1 VRKRFAIGLL
11 AAAVVVGLVAASR
24 HELLRFAIRTAAASA
39 GYDVQIGQMQ
49 VGSDAA
55 TLREIRV
62 ERRLEP
68 VLQADRVTIEYS
80 LRDLLPGSRHRFG
93 LTGIEVSGVKL
104 TLSRSRDGAFNIALP
119 GATAPSV
126 PAPQRIDSVPIRFR
140 LKVRDGRIEL
150 REPSAYD
157 QSARDVHMNRI
168 GVDASIDTSAVT
180 RYRAGG
186 AFEERRDEPFTVAGK
201 IDAIAGFAMHHAK
214 AARFPIRALANY
226 FAQTP
231 DVRILH
237 GGARNFDAVLYAL
250 DVQPN
255 VAPSYHVSLR
265 LDIDGGRL
273 GLSVLSLPIENIG
286 GTLHVVDNAFFI
298 SSARATLA
306 GIPLNIQGGIYDLNG
321 AVTGGPQLRLGVWG
335 AGDLADL
342 RHAFGFTRDQP
353 ISGKATLGVLVGGPI
368 GDPVIVARANAG
380 RALYRNLPFDRVTA
394 GVVYHANVVAL
405 APLRASYGGISI
417 GVRGT
422 LRTGAHLRSEF
433 AVHVAGPANRL
444 PYLDEMLG
452 DEPIEIDA
460 GATGDDLLFHVIG
473 SLASARGV
481 DRVAAILQMDE
492 NGTALVDPFWLHT
505 SRGDLDGSYLL
516 DRPHNT
522 SAFWLLSDNL
532 RMRAPAYPAFPNLNL
547 PQMPKID
554 GGSVRAAIA
563 GGGSGNHIILGG
575 LVSGAETSISG
586 VRFTSLEASLAG
598 TMQNAPINRL
608 RASGPWGTFRG
619 RGDFST
625 QRFVAYGDYA
635 GTFEGLAPFL
645 GSAVSGHGRLGG
657 TVAIAVEP
665 KRIVVVG
672 SHLSMPG
679 ATLRGVPVDRAS
691 LTLAVEGD
699 RLRIYSAHASAA
711 GGDVVAAGTLSLSPQ
726 HVGKP
731 SSNAL
736 ALVAERLRS
745 SQLRSIGLPLEGG
758 TIYADGELRAGAP
771 LPAFAGGVTVN
782 NARIAQFPIAGEAD
796 VNLSGDAV
804 ALKRM
809 VGAIAGTYARADGT
823 IGALSSGSPSYAI
836 RANVP
841 AAQVARSL
849 RAFGLPNYMTDGS
862 FNAQLLVGGRS
873 LSPTIG
879 GTIGVPA
886 GDVNGLP
893 FIDGRAALDADRSGV
908 SMSDGSV
915 RVGTTAMSFNAMVR
929 PRNLAVHVDA
939 PTADLSDFNNFFDTG
954 DTLAGKGG
962 VRIASASRDAR
973 ITSSG
978 NINVRGF
985 RYRNLPIGD
994 TRAVWSSARNV
1005 VVGALAV
1012 GGSEGELHAR
1022 GSIGLASPGPWLSTL
1037 ESSRFDLD
1045 ANVANLDLSLWLP
1058 ALGMQALPI
1067 TGRASGEAT
1076 VQGSFPQIDVRG
1088 NARLTGGTLGP
1099 LTLDSADLA
1108 LHAAR
1113 NRIVIDRAEMTT
1125 PDLSASASGS
1135 LGFAATQ
1142 PIDFHVYAATNHL
1155 AALIYDASRRRVPI
1169 SGSFESTLSV
1179 GGTYRAP
1186 SFLAGFDASSVLAYG
1201 IPIASLFGEVRL
1213 RGHELVLSDAG
1224 VTFQRG
1230 EATLAGSLPLST
1242 APLRIAAPNSPLS
1255 FDLDVV
1261 GLDPSIFDEALGS
1274 STKLQGLLDGHI
1286 GLSGTVAQP
1295 VVVGRVSLSH
1305 GSYASDLERTPL
1317 TQIVADL
1324 TFNHVSASI
1333 DRVSAKAGN
1342 GSLNGSGTVQFPNG
1356 LSRSDLSFS
1365 VHGTAR
1371 RAQLDLPAYGSG
1383 TLDAQ
1388 LALLKRPGATA
1399 LLSGSATLSD
1409 ATLPFASFIKAATQ
1423 SGSQG
1428 WAAQLPLAFD
1438 VSATVGKNVRVRG
1451 SGYGAGLDIG
1461 ATGSVRLGGTLAAPT
1476 LAGAFKSTGGTLTY
1490 FDRAFR
1496 VQQGNVLFNAADG
1509 VLPTLHAVATTSV
1522 VNPDPDRARN
1532 PYGNAEVTI
1541 TVDGPIAGLKIG
1553 LQSNPA
1559 GYSRDEI
1566 LGLIAPFGGFFSGI
1580 SFSRQ
1585 SMLARQQPGGITP
1598 LGTLSPIPSVA
1609 LPQSSSITVGQEAFN
1624 ILNAQFTAGLL
1635 APVEST
1641 LGQGLG
1647 LSSVN
1652 LTLGYYGNV
1661 GLTATRL
1668 LGKAVSAVYAVT
1680 FGIPQI
1686 QSFGLVVQPGP
1697 TTAASL
1703 NFFYQNGPTKLL
1715 QLPGSPVGYSAGYLT
1730 SQPLIG
1736 NTGFSLTVQH
1746 YFW

>member
-24 HELLRFAIRTAAASA
+24 HELLRFAIRAAAAFA
-39 GYDVQIGQMQ
+39 GYDVRIAQLH
-49 VGSDAA
+49 VGTGRA
-55 TLREIRV
+55 TFAELRI
-62 ERRLEP
+62 ERGSEP
-68 VLQADRVTIEYS
+68 LLQADRVTIWYS

-93 LTGIEVSGVKL
+93 LTGIDISGFKL
-104 TLSRSRDGAFNIALP
+104 TLSRSRNGAFNIALP
-119 GATAPSV
+119 GTAAPSM
-126 PAPQRIDSVPIRFR
+126 PAPQRIDPVPIAFT
-140 LKVRDGRIEL
+140 LKVRDGRIEM
-150 REPSAYD
+150 REPSAFD
-157 QSARDVHMNRI
+157 ESARDLQIDRI
-168 GVDASIDTSAVT
+168 GVDAHIDTST
-180 RYRAGG
+180 ITQYRVVG
-186 AFEERRDEPFTVAGK
+186 AFEERREEPFTVVGK
-201 IDAIAGFAMHHAK
+201 VDAIAGFAMHHAK
-214 AARFPIRALANY
+214 APHFPVRALANY

-255 VAPSYHVSLR
+255 VTPSYHVSLR
-265 LDIDGGRL
+265 VDIDGGRL

-298 SSARATLA
+298 SDARATLA
-306 GIPLNIQGGIYDLNG
+306 GIPLHIQGGVYDLDG
-321 AVTGGPQLRLGVWG
+321 AVTGGPQLRLGVSG

-342 RHAFGFTRDQP
+342 RAAFGFTRDQP
-353 ISGKATLGVLVGGPI
+353 ISGKVTLGVLVGGPI
-368 GDPVIVARANAG
+368 GDPVIVARANAA
-380 RALYRNLPFDRVTA
+380 RALYRNLPFDAIAA
-394 GVVYHANVVAL
+394 GVVYHANVIAL
-405 APLRASYGGISI
+405 APLRASYGGISL

-422 LRTGAHLRSEF
+422 LHAGAHLRSEF

-452 DEPIEIDA
+452 DEPIVIDA

-473 SLASARGV
+473 SVASERGV
-481 DRVAAILQMDE
+481 DRVAAILRMDE

-505 SRGDLDGSYLL
+505 PRGDLDGSYLL
-516 DRPHNT
+516 DRPRNT
-522 SAFWLLSDNL
+522 SAFWLLSNNL

-554 GGSVRAAIA
+554 GGPVGAAIA
-563 GGGSGNHIILGG
+563 GGGSGNHILLAG
-575 LVSGAETSISG
+575 LVRGADTKIAG

-598 TMQNAPINRL
+598 TLQHAPINLL
-608 RASGPWGTFRG
+608 RASGPWGSFRG
-619 RGDFST
+619 RGEFST
-625 QRFVAYGDYA
+625 RGFVAYGDYR
-635 GTFEGLAPFL
+635 GSFEGLAPFL
-645 GSAVSGHGRLGG
+645 GSAITGHGRLGG

-665 KRIVVVG
+665 KRVVVVG
-672 SHLSMPG
+672 SNLSMPG

-691 LTLAVEGD
+691 VTLAVEGD

-711 GGDVVAAGTLSLSPQ
+711 GGDVVAAGTLSLAPQ
-726 HVGKP
+726 RAGTA

-736 ALVAERLRS
+736 ALVADRLNT
-745 SQLRSIGLPLEGG
+745 SQLRGIGLPLEGG
-758 TIYADGELRAGAP
+758 TIYASGELRAGAP
-771 LPAFAGGVTVN
+771 LPAFAGGVTIN

-804 ALKRM
+804 ALRRM
-809 VGAIAGTYARADGT
+809 VGQIGGAYARADGT
-823 IGALSSGSPSYAI
+823 IGALLSGSPTYAI

-841 AAQVARSL
+841 AAQVAHTL
-849 RAFGLPNYMTDGS
+849 RAFALPNYMTDGS

-873 LSPTIG
+873 VSPTIA

-893 FIDGRAALDADRSGV
+893 FVDGRAAIDADRSGV
-908 SMSDGSV
+908 SMSQGSV
-915 RVGTTAMSFNAMVR
+915 LVGTTAMRFGAVVR
-929 PRNLAVHVDA
+929 PSDVAVHVSA
-939 PTADLSDFNNFFDTG
+939 PRADLSDFNNFFDTG
-954 DTLAGKGG
+954 DTLAGRGG
-962 VRIASASRDAR
+962 VRIASASRGTG

-978 NINVRGF
+978 NINIRGF

-1022 GSIGLASPGPWLSTL
+1022 GSIGLAPPGPWLSTL
-1037 ESSRFDLD
+1037 ERSRFDLGAD
-1045 ANVANLDLSLWLP
+1045 VANLDLSLWLP

-1067 TGRASGEAT
+1067 TGRAAGQAT
-1076 VQGSFPQIDVRG
+1076 VRGSFPQIDVRG
-1088 NARLTGGTLGP
+1088 NARITAGTLGP

-1108 LHAAR
+1108 VHAAR
-1113 NRIVIDRAEMTT
+1113 SRIVIDRAEMTT
-1125 PDLSASASGS
+1125 PELSASATGS
-1135 LGFAATQ
+1135 LGLAATQ
-1142 PIDFHVYAATNHL
+1142 PLDLQVHAETSAL

-1169 SGSFESTLSV
+1169 TGSFETTLSV

-1186 SFLAGFDASSVLAYG
+1186 TLLAGFDATSVLAYG
-1201 IPIASLFGEVRL
+1201 IPISSLFGEVRL

-1224 VTFQRG
+1224 VTFQHG

-1242 APLRIAAPNSPLS
+1242 APLRIAAPDSALS

-1274 STKLQGLLDGHI
+1274 KTKLQGLLDGHI

-1295 VVVGRVSLSH
+1295 IVVGRVSLAH
-1305 GSYASDLERTPL
+1305 GSYISDLERTPL

-1324 TFNHVSASI
+1324 SFNHASASI
-1333 DRVSAKAGN
+1333 DRASAKAGN
-1342 GSLNGSGTVQFPNG
+1342 GTLNGSGSVEFPNG
-1356 LSRSDLSFS
+1356 LYRGGLSLS
-1365 VHGTAR
+1365 IHGTAR

-1383 TLDAQ
+1383 TVDAQ
-1388 LALLKRPGATA
+1388 LALLKRPDAAA
-1399 LLSGSATLSD
+1399 LLSGTATLSD
-1409 ATLPFASFIKAATQ
+1409 AVLPFASFIKAATQ
-1423 SGSQG
+1423 SGSAA
-1428 WAAQLPLAFD
+1428 WAAQVPLAFD

-1461 ATGSVRLGGTLAAPT
+1461 ARGSVRLGGTLAAPT
-1476 LAGAFKSTGGTLTY
+1476 LAGAFNSTGGTLTY

-1496 VQQGNVLFNAADG
+1496 VQQGNVRFSAADG

-1532 PYGNAEVTI
+1532 PYGNADVTI
-1541 TVDGPIAGLKIG
+1541 TVDGPISGLKID

-1609 LPQSSSITVGQEAFN
+1609 LPQSSNITVGQEAFN

-1697 TTAASL
+1697 ATAASL
-1703 NFFYQNGPTKLL
+1703 NFFYQSGPTKLL
-1715 QLPGSPVGYSAGYLT
+1715 QLPGGPFGYSGGYIAG
-1730 SQPLIG
+1730 QPLIG

>member
-11 AAAVVVGLVAASR
+11 AAAVVVGLMAASR
-24 HELLRFAIRTAAASA
+24 HELLRFAIRTAAAFV
-39 GYDVQIGQMQ
+39 GYDVRIAQLQ
-49 VGSDAA
+49 VGRDGA
-55 TLREIRV
+55 TLRELRV
-62 ERRLEP
+62 ERGSQPL
-68 VLQADRVTIEYS
+68 LQADRVTIAYS

-93 LTGIEVSGVKL
+93 LTGVEVSGVKL
-104 TLSRSRDGAFNIALP
+104 TLSRSGNGAFNIALP
-119 GATAPSV
+119 GMAAPSA
-126 PAPQRIDSVPIRFR
+126 PEPQRVDPVPIRFR
-140 LKVRDGRIEL
+140 LKVRDARIEL

-157 QSARDVHMNRI
+157 PSAVDVQINRV
-168 GVDASIDTSAVT
+168 GVDASIDTAAIT
-180 RYRAGG
+180 QYRVAG
-186 AFEERRDEPFTVAGK
+186 AFEERREEPFTVVGK

-214 AARFPIRALANY
+214 AARFPVRALANY

-237 GGARNFDAVLYAL
+237 GGAHNFDAVLYAL

-255 VAPSYHVSLR
+255 VTPAYHVSLR

-306 GIPLNIQGGIYDLNG
+306 GIPLHIQGGVYDLNG

-342 RHAFGFTRDQP
+342 RRAFGFTRDQP

-368 GDPVIVARANAG
+368 ADPVIVARANAR
-380 RALYRNLPFDRVTA
+380 RALYRNLPFDGITA

-405 APLRASYGGISI
+405 APLRASYGGISL

-422 LRTGAHLRSEF
+422 LHIGTHLRSEF
-433 AVHVAGPANRL
+433 AVHVAGPADRL

-452 DEPIEIDA
+452 NEPIEIDA

-473 SLASARGV
+473 SVASARGV

-505 SRGDLDGSYLL
+505 PRGSLDGSYLL

-563 GGGSGNHIILGG
+563 GGGSGNHIVLGG
-575 LVSGAETSISG
+575 LVSGVDTSIAG
-586 VRFTSLEASLAG
+586 VRFTSLDAALAG
-598 TMQNAPINRL
+598 TMQHAPINRL
-608 RASGPWGTFRG
+608 RVSGPWGTFHG
-619 RGDFST
+619 RGEFST
-625 QRFVAYGDYA
+625 QGFVAYGDYR
-635 GTFEGLAPFL
+635 GSFEGLAPFL
-645 GSAVSGHGRLGG
+645 GSAITGHGRLGG

-665 KRIVVVG
+665 KRVVVVG
-672 SHLSMPG
+672 SNLSMPG
-679 ATLRGVPVDRAS
+679 ATLRGVPIDRAS
-691 LTLAVEGD
+691 LTLAVEGN

-711 GGDVVAAGTLSLSPQ
+711 GGDVVAAGTLSLSPPRA
-726 HVGKP
+726 GAS

-736 ALVAERLRS
+736 ALVADRLAT
-745 SQLRSIGLPLEGG
+745 SQLRGIGLPLEGG
-758 TIYADGELRAGAP
+758 TIYASGELQAGAL
-771 LPAFAGGVTVN
+771 LPAFAGGVTLN

-796 VNLSGDAV
+796 VDLSGGSV
-804 ALKRM
+804 ALRRM
-809 VGAIAGTYARADGT
+809 VGQIGGTYARADGT
-823 IGALSSGSPSYAI
+823 IGALLSGSPTYAI

-849 RAFGLPNYMTDGS
+849 HAFGLPNYMTDGS

-873 LSPTIG
+873 ISPTIG
-879 GTIGVPA
+879 GTVGVPA

-893 FIDGRAALDADRSGV
+893 FIDGRAAIDADRSGV
-908 SMSDGSV
+908 SMYDGSV
-915 RVGTTAMSFNAMVR
+915 LVGTTAARFDAVVR
-929 PRNLAVHVDA
+929 PRHVAGHLNA
-939 PTADLSDFNNFFDTG
+939 PNADLSDFNNFFDTG

-962 VRIASASRDAR
+962 VRIAAASRGTR

-978 NINVRGF
+978 NINLRGF

-994 TRAVWSSARNV
+994 TRAVWSSRQNV
-1005 VVGALAV
+1005 VVGALAI
-1012 GGSEGELHAR
+1012 GGDEGELHAH
-1022 GSIGLASPGPWLSTL
+1022 GSIGLAPPGPWLSTL
-1037 ESSRFDLD
+1037 ERSRFDLGAD
-1045 ANVANLDLSLWLP
+1045 VGNLDLSLWLP

-1067 TGRASGEAT
+1067 TGRASGQAT
-1076 VQGSFPQIDVRG
+1076 VRGSFPQVDVRG
-1088 NARLTGGTLGP
+1088 NARITGGTLGP

-1108 LHAAR
+1108 VHAAR
-1113 NRIVIDRAEMTT
+1113 SRIVIDRAEMMT
-1125 PDLSASASGS
+1125 PELSASATGS
-1135 LGFAATQ
+1135 LGLGATQ
-1142 PIDFHVYAATNHL
+1142 PLDLHVYAATNRL

-1169 SGSFESTLSV
+1169 TGSFESTLSV
-1179 GGTYRAP
+1179 GGTYKTP
-1186 SFLAGFDASSVLAYG
+1186 TFLAGFDATGVLAYG
-1201 IPIASLFGEVRL
+1201 IPISSLFGEVRL
-1213 RGHELVLSDAG
+1213 RGRQLVLSDAG

-1242 APLRIAAPNSPLS
+1242 APLRIAAPGSALS

-1274 STKLQGLLDGHI
+1274 NTKLQGLLDGHI
-1286 GLSGTVAQP
+1286 GLSGSVAQP
-1295 VVVGRVSLSH
+1295 IVVGRVSLAH
-1305 GSYASDLERTPL
+1305 GSYVSDLERTPL

-1324 TFNHVSASI
+1324 SFNHASASI

-1342 GSLNGSGTVQFPNG
+1342 GSLNGSGSVEFPNG
-1356 LSRSDLSFS
+1356 VSRAGLSLSIRA
-1365 VHGTAR
+1365 TAR

-1399 LLSGSATLSD
+1399 LLSGNATLSD

-1423 SGSQG
+1423 SSSTR
-1428 WAAQLPLAFD
+1428 AAKIPLAFD
-1438 VSATVGKNVRVRG
+1438 VAATVGKNVRVRG

-1496 VQQGNVLFNAADG
+1496 VQQGSVLFNAADG

-1553 LQSNPA
+1553 LQSNPS

-1598 LGTLSPIPSVA
+1598 LGTLSPIPSVT
-1609 LPQSSSITVGQEAFN
+1609 LPQNSSITVGQEAFN

-1661 GLTATRL
+1661 GVTATRL
-1668 LGKAVSAVYAVT
+1668 LGKTVSAVYAVT

-1686 QSFGLVVQPGP
+1686 QSFGLVVQPAP

-1715 QLPGSPVGYSAGYLT
+1715 QLPGSPVGYNASYLS

>member
-11 AAAVVVGLVAASR
+11 AAAVVVGLVAVSR
-24 HELLRFAIRTAAASA
+24 HELLRFAIRAGAAFA
-39 GYDVQIGQMQ
+39 GYDVSFAQLE
-49 VGSDAA
+49 VGRDRA
-55 TLREIRV
+55 TLRELRI
-62 ERRLEP
+62 ERGSEP
-68 VLQADRVTIEYS
+68 LLQADRVTIGYS

-93 LTGIEVSGVKL
+93 LTGVEVSGVKL
-104 TLSRSRDGAFNIALP
+104 TLSRSRNGAFNIPFP
-119 GATAPSV
+119 GASAPSA
-126 PAPQRIDSVPIRFR
+126 PAPQRIDPVPIRLR
-140 LKVRDGRIEL
+140 LKVRDARIEL

-157 QSARDVHMNRI
+157 ESAVDVQIKRI
-168 GVDASIDTSAVT
+168 GVDASIDTSAIT
-180 RYRAGG
+180 QYRVGG
-186 AFEERRDEPFTVAGK
+186 AFEERREEPFTVAGK

-214 AARFPIRALANY
+214 AARFPVRALANY

-265 LDIDGGRL
+265 LDIGGGRL

-298 SSARATLA
+298 SDARATLA
-306 GIPLNIQGGIYDLNG
+306 GIPLNIRGGVYDLTG
-321 AVTGGPQLRLGVWG
+321 AVTGSPQLRLGVWG

-342 RHAFGFTRDQP
+342 RKAFGFTRDQP
-353 ISGKATLGVLVGGPI
+353 ISGKATLGVLVAGPI
-368 GDPVIVARANAG
+368 NDPVIVARANGA
-380 RALYRNLPFDRVTA
+380 RALYRNLPFDRIAA

-405 APLRASYGGISI
+405 APLRASYGGIALE
-417 GVRGT
+417 VRGT
-422 LRTGAHLRSEF
+422 LHTGTHLRSRF
-433 AVHVAGPANRL
+433 AVHVAGPADRL

-452 DEPIEIDA
+452 NEPIVIDA
-460 GATGDDLLFHVIG
+460 AATGDDLLFHVDG
-473 SLASARGV
+473 SVASVQGV
-481 DRVAAILQMDE
+481 DRVAAILRMDE

-505 SRGDLDGSYLL
+505 PRGDLDGAYLL

-532 RMRAPAYPAFPNLNL
+532 HMRAPAYPAFPNLNL

-554 GGSVRAAIA
+554 GGTLRAAIA

-575 LVSGAETSISG
+575 LVSGADTSIAG

-619 RGDFST
+619 RGEFST
-625 QRFVAYGDYA
+625 QRFVAYGDYH
-635 GTFEGLAPFL
+635 GSFEGLAPFL
-645 GSAVSGHGRLGG
+645 GSAITGHGRLGG

-665 KRIVVVG
+665 KRVVVVG
-672 SHLSMPG
+672 SNLSMPG
-679 ATLRGVPVDRAS
+679 ATLRGVPIDRAS

-726 HVGKP
+726 RMGAS

-736 ALVAERLRS
+736 ALVAERLSS
-745 SQLRSIGLPLEGG
+745 SQLRGIGLPLEGG
-758 TIYADGELRAGAP
+758 TIYASGELRAGAT
-771 LPAFAGGVTVN
+771 LPAFAGGVTIN
-782 NARIAQFPIAGEAD
+782 NSRIAQFPIAGEAD
-796 VNLSGDAV
+796 VDLSGDAV
-804 ALKRM
+804 ALTRM
-809 VGAIAGTYARADGT
+809 VGQIGGTYARADGT
-823 IGALSSGSPSYAI
+823 IGALLSGSPTYAI

-849 RAFGLPNYMTDGS
+849 HAFGLPNYMTDGS

-873 LSPTIG
+873 ISPTIG
-879 GTIGVPA
+879 GTVGVPA

-893 FIDGRAALDADRSGV
+893 FVDGRAAIDADRSGV
-908 SMSDGSV
+908 SMSGGSV
-915 RVGTTAMSFNAMVR
+915 QVGTTKMRFDAVVR
-929 PRNLAVHVDA
+929 PRNVAAHVDA
-939 PTADLSDFNNFFDTG
+939 PNADLSDFNNFFDTG
-954 DTLAGKGG
+954 DTLAGKGS
-962 VRIASASRDAR
+962 VRIATASRGTR
-973 ITSSG
+973 TTSSG
-978 NINVRGF
+978 NINLRGF
-985 RYRNLPIGD
+985 RYRNFPIGD
-994 TRAVWSSARNV
+994 TRAVWSSGHDV
-1005 VVGALAV
+1005 VAGTLAV

-1022 GSIGLASPGPWLSTL
+1022 GSVGLAPPGPGLSTL
-1037 ESSRFDLD
+1037 ERSRFDLSAD
-1045 ANVANLDLSLWLP
+1045 VGNLDLSLWLP
-1058 ALGMQALPI
+1058 ALGMQRLPI
-1067 TGRASGEAT
+1067 TGRASGQAI
-1076 VQGSFPQIDVRG
+1076 VRGSFPQIDVRG
-1088 NARLTGGTLGP
+1088 DARITGGTLGP
-1099 LTLDSADLA
+1099 LTLDSADIA

-1113 NRIVIDRAEMTT
+1113 SRVVIDRAEMTT
-1125 PDLSASASGS
+1125 PELSASATGS
-1135 LGFAATQ
+1135 LGLAAKQ
-1142 PIDFHVYAATNHL
+1142 PLDLHVYAATNHL
-1155 AALIYDASRRRVPI
+1155 ARLIYDASKRRVPI
-1169 SGSFESTLSV
+1169 TGSFESTLSV
-1179 GGTYRAP
+1179 GGTYQAP
-1186 SFLAGFDASSVLAYG
+1186 TFLAGFDATSVLAYG
-1201 IPIASLFGEVRL
+1201 IPISSLFGEVRL

-1230 EATLAGSLPLST
+1230 EATLAGALPLST
-1242 APLRIAAPNSPLS
+1242 SPLRIAAPDSPLS
-1255 FDLDVV
+1255 FDLEVV
-1261 GLDPSIFDEALGS
+1261 GLDPSIFAEALGS
-1274 STKLQGLLDGHI
+1274 NTKLQGLLDGHI

-1295 VVVGRVSLSH
+1295 IVVGRVSLAH
-1305 GSYASDLERTPL
+1305 GSYVSDLERTPL

-1324 TFNHVSASI
+1324 SFNHASASI
-1333 DRVSAKAGN
+1333 DRLSAKAGN
-1342 GSLNGSGTVQFPNG
+1342 GSLTGSGNVEFPGGISRGG
-1356 LSRSDLSFS
+1356 LSLSI
-1365 VHGTAR
+1365 HGTAR

-1388 LALLKRPGATA
+1388 LALLKRPGAVA
-1399 LLSGSATLSD
+1399 LLSGNATLSD

-1423 SGSQG
+1423 ASS
-1428 WAAQLPLAFD
+1428 AAAAAIPLAFD

-1476 LAGAFKSTGGTLTY
+1476 LAGAFQSTGGTLTY

-1496 VQQGNVLFNAADG
+1496 VQQGNVRFNAADG

-1532 PYGNAEVTI
+1532 PYGNADVTI

-1609 LPQSSSITVGQEAFN
+1609 LPSSSNITVGQEAFN

-1661 GLTATRL
+1661 GLSATRL

-1697 TTAASL
+1697 ATAASL

-1715 QLPGSPVGYSAGYLT
+1715 QLPGSPVGYSAGLLT

>member
-1 VRKRFAIGLL
+1 MRKRFAIGLL

-24 HELLRFAIRTAAASA
+24 HELLRFAIRAAATLA
-39 GYDVQIGQMQ
+39 GYDVRIAQLQ
-49 VGSDAA
+49 VGAGRA
-55 TLREIRV
+55 TLRDLRI
-62 ERRLEP
+62 ERGAEP
-68 VLQADRVTIEYS
+68 LLQADRITIGYS

-93 LTGIEVSGVKL
+93 LTSVDISGFKL
-104 TLSRSRDGAFNIALP
+104 TISRSRNGAFNIPFP
-119 GATAPSV
+119 GAGAASV
-126 PAPQRIDSVPIRFR
+126 PAPQRIDAVPIAFR
-140 LKVRDGRIEL
+140 LKVRNGRIEL

-157 QSARDVHMNRI
+157 ASARDVHIDRI
-168 GVDASIDTSAVT
+168 GIDGSVDTSAIT
-180 RYRAGG
+180 QYRVGG
-186 AFEERRDEPFTVAGK
+186 AFEERREEPFTVVGK
-201 IDAIAGFAMHHAK
+201 VDAIAGFAMHHAK
-214 AARFPIRALANY
+214 APRFPVRALANY

-237 GGARNFDAVLYAL
+237 GGAHNFDAVLYAL

-255 VAPSYHVSLR
+255 VAPAYHVSLS

-273 GLSVLSLPIENIG
+273 GLSVLSLPIENIAG
-286 GTLHVVDNAFFI
+286 RLHVVDNDFFI
-298 SSARATLA
+298 SAARATLA
-306 GIPLNIQGGIYDLNG
+306 GIPLHIQGGVYDLNG
-321 AVTGGPQLRLGVWG
+321 AVTGGPQLRLGVSG

-342 RHAFGFTRDQP
+342 RAAFGFTRDQP
-353 ISGKATLGVLVGGPI
+353 ISGKVTLGVLVGGPI
-368 GDPVIVARANAG
+368 GDPVIVARANGA
-380 RALYRNLPFDRVTA
+380 RALYRNLPFDRITA

-405 APLRASYGGISI
+405 APLRASYGGIAI
-417 GVRGT
+417 AVRGT

-452 DEPIEIDA
+452 DEPIVIDA

-473 SLASARGV
+473 SVASVRGI
-481 DRVAAILQMDE
+481 DRVAAILRMDE

-505 SRGDLDGSYLL
+505 PRGDLDGSYIL

-522 SAFWLLSDNL
+522 SAFWLVSDNL
-532 RMRAPAYPAFPNLNL
+532 RMRAPAYPAFPNLSL

-554 GGSVRAAIA
+554 GGTLRAAIA
-563 GGGSGNHIILGG
+563 GGGSGSHILLGG
-575 LVSGAETSISG
+575 IVSGADTSIAG
-586 VRFTSLEASLAG
+586 VRFTSLEATLAG
-598 TMQNAPINRL
+598 TMQDAPINRL
-608 RASGPWGTFRG
+608 RASGPWGSFRG

-625 QRFVAYGDYA
+625 QRFVAYGDYR
-635 GTFEGLAPFL
+635 GSFEGLAPFL
-645 GSAVSGHGRLGG
+645 GSAITGRGRLAG
-657 TVAIAVEP
+657 TVGIAVEP

-672 SHLSMPG
+672 SNLSMPG
-679 ATLRGVPVDRAS
+679 ATLRGVPVDHAS

-699 RLRIYSAHASAA
+699 RLHIYSAHASAA
-711 GGDVVAAGTLSLSPQ
+711 GGDIVAAGTLWLSPRA
-726 HVGKP
+726 GNS

-736 ALVAERLRS
+736 ALVAESLAS
-745 SQLRSIGLPLEGG
+745 SQLRGIGLPLEGG
-758 TIYADGELRAGAP
+758 TIYASGELRAGAT

-804 ALKRM
+804 ALRRM
-809 VGAIAGTYARADGT
+809 VGQIGGAYARADGT

-841 AAQVARSL
+841 AAQVAHTL

-873 LSPTIG
+873 VSPTIG

-893 FIDGRAALDADRSGV
+893 FVDGRAAIDADRSGV
-908 SMSDGSV
+908 SMWQGSV
-915 RVGTTAMSFNAMVR
+915 LVGSTAMRFDAVVR
-929 PRNLAVHVDA
+929 PRDVAVHVSA
-939 PTADLSDFNNFFDTG
+939 PRADLADFNNFFDTG
-954 DTLAGKGG
+954 DTLAGRGG
-962 VRIASASRDAR
+962 VRIASASRNTR

-978 NINVRGF
+978 NINIRGF

-1022 GSIGLASPGPWLSTL
+1022 GSIGLAPPGPWLSTL
-1037 ESSRFDLD
+1037 ERSRFDLGAD
-1045 ANVANLDLSLWLP
+1045 VGNLDLSLWLP

-1067 TGRASGEAT
+1067 TGRASGQAT
-1076 VQGSFPQIDVRG
+1076 VRGSFPQIDVRG
-1088 NARLTGGTLGP
+1088 NARVIAGTLGP

-1108 LHAAR
+1108 VHAVR
-1113 NRIVIDRAEMTT
+1113 SRIVIDRAEMTT
-1125 PDLSASASGS
+1125 PELSATATGS
-1135 LGFAATQ
+1135 LGLAATQ
-1142 PIDFHVYAATNHL
+1142 PLDLQVHAATSDL

-1169 SGSFESTLSV
+1169 TGSFETTLAV

-1186 SFLAGFDASSVLAYG
+1186 TLLAGFDATSVLAYG
-1201 IPIASLFGEVRL
+1201 IPISSLFGEVRL

-1224 VTFQRG
+1224 VSFQRG

-1242 APLRIAAPNSPLS
+1242 APLRIAAPDSPLS

-1261 GLDPSIFDEALGS
+1261 GLDPSIFDQAFGS
-1274 STKLQGLLDGHI
+1274 KTKLQGLIDGHI
-1286 GLSGTVAQP
+1286 GLSGTVRQP
-1295 VVVGRVSLSH
+1295 VVVGRVSLTH
-1305 GSYASDLERTPL
+1305 GSYVSDLERTPL

-1324 TFNHVSASI
+1324 SFNHASASI
-1333 DRVSAKAGN
+1333 DRASAKAGN
-1342 GSLNGSGTVQFPNG
+1342 GTVSGSGSVEFPNG
-1356 LSRSDLSFS
+1356 LSRGGLSLSF
-1365 VHGTAR
+1365 HGTAR
-1371 RAQLDLPAYGSG
+1371 RAQFDLPAYGSG
-1383 TLDAQ
+1383 TIDAK
-1388 LALLKRPGATA
+1388 LALLKQPGATA
-1399 LLSGSATLSD
+1399 LLSGNATLSD
-1409 ATLPFASFIKAATQ
+1409 ATLPFATFIKAATQ
-1423 SGSQG
+1423 SGSAG
-1428 WAAQLPLAFD
+1428 WAAQFPLAFD
-1438 VSATVGKNVRVRG
+1438 VAATVGKNVRVRG

-1461 ATGSVRLGGTLAAPT
+1461 ATGSVQLGGTLAAPT

-1496 VQQGNVLFNAADG
+1496 VQQGNVRFNAADG

-1532 PYGNAEVTI
+1532 PYGNADVTI

-1553 LQSNPA
+1553 LESNPA

-1566 LGLIAPFGGFFSGI
+1566 LALIAPFGGFFNGI

-1598 LGTLSPIPSVA
+1598 LGTLSPIPNVA
-1609 LPQSSSITVGQEAFN
+1609 LSQRGSSITVGQEAFN
-1624 ILNAQFTAGLL
+1624 ILNAQFTSGLL
-1635 APVEST
+1635 APFEST

-1697 TTAASL
+1697 ATAASL
-1703 NFFYQNGPTKLL
+1703 NFFYQSGPTKLL
-1715 QLPGSPVGYSAGYLT
+1715 QLPGGPFGYSGGYIAG
-1730 SQPLIG
+1730 QPLIG